1 MEKRNEI
8 SFNINK
14 AEKLAIYGEI
24 MKWNYYN
31 KYKSHKTNA
40 NGDIFDSKKEYD
52 RYIEL
57 TLLSRSGAIKGLKRQ
72 VKFELIPAQYEP
84 DIISTRGKVKRG
96 KLIER
101 AVSYIADFVYTD
113 ENGKTVVEDCKGMRT
128 KDYIIKRKLLLYI
141 HGIRIKEI

>member
-1 MEKRNEI
+1 MRLYN
-8 SFNINK
+8 
-14 AEKLAIYGEI
+14 
-24 MKWNYYN
+24 YN

-40 NGDIFDSKKEYD
+40 NGVIFDSKKEYD

-84 DIISTRGKVKRG
+84 DIINPRGKVKKG

-113 ENGKTVVEDCKGMRT
+113 DNGKTVVEDTKGFRT
-128 KDYIIKRKLLLYI
+128 KDYIIKRKLLLYM
-141 HGIRIKEI
+141 HGIRIKET

>member
-1 MEKRNEI
+1 MRLYN
-8 SFNINK
+8 
-14 AEKLAIYGEI
+14 
-24 MKWNYYN
+24 YN
-31 KYKSHKTNA
+31 KYKSHKTSV
-40 NGDIFDSKKEYD
+40 NGVIFDSKKEYD

-72 VKFELIPAQYEP
+72 VKFELIPAQYET
-84 DIISTRGKVKRG
+84 DIISPQGKVKKG

-113 ENGKTVVEDCKGMRT
+113 ENGKTVVEDTKGFRT
-128 KDYIIKRKLLLYI
+128 KDYIIKRKLLLYM

>member
-1 MEKRNEI
+1 MRLYN
-8 SFNINK
+8 
-14 AEKLAIYGEI
+14 
-24 MKWNYYN
+24 YN
-31 KYKSHKTNA
+31 KYKSHRTSV
-40 NGDIFDSKKEYD
+40 NGVIFDSKKEYN

-84 DIISTRGKVKRG
+84 DIINPRGKVKKG

-113 ENGKTVVEDCKGMRT
+113 ENGKTVVEDTKGFRT
-128 KDYIIKRKLLLYI
+128 KDYIIKRKLLLYM

>member
-1 MEKRNEI
+1 MRLYN
-8 SFNINK
+8 
-14 AEKLAIYGEI
+14 
-24 MKWNYYN
+24 YN
-31 KYKSHKTNA
+31 KYKSRKTSV
-40 NGDIFDSKKEYD
+40 NGVNFDSRKEAD

-57 TLLSRSGAIKGLKRQ
+57 NLLSRSGAITSLKRQ

-84 DIISTRGKVKRG
+84 DIISPRGKVKKG

-113 ENGKTVVEDCKGMRT
+113 ENGKTVVEDTKGFRT
-128 KDYIIKRKLLLYI
+128 KDYIIKRKLLLYM

>member
-1 MEKRNEI
+1 
-8 SFNINK
+8 
-14 AEKLAIYGEI
+14 

-31 KYKSHKTNA
+31 KYKSHKTSA
-40 NGDIFDSKKEYD
+40 NGVIFDSKKEYN

-84 DIISTRGKVKRG
+84 DIINSRGKVKKG

-113 ENGKTVVEDCKGMRT
+113 ENGKMVVEDTKGFRT

>member
-1 MEKRNEI
+1 
-8 SFNINK
+8 
-14 AEKLAIYGEI
+14 

-31 KYKSHKTNA
+31 KYKSHKTNV
-40 NGDIFDSKKEYD
+40 NGVIFDSKKEYN

-72 VKFELIPAQYEP
+72 IKFELIPAQYEP
-84 DIISTRGKVKRG
+84 DIISPRGKVKKG

-113 ENGKTVVEDCKGMRT
+113 ENGKTVVEDTKGFRT

>member
-1 MEKRNEI
+1 
-8 SFNINK
+8 
-14 AEKLAIYGEI
+14 

-40 NGDIFDSKKEYD
+40 NGVIFDSKKEYN

-84 DIISTRGKVKRG
+84 DIINPRGKVKKG

-113 ENGKTVVEDCKGMRT
+113 ENGKTIVEDTKGFRT

>member
-1 MEKRNEI
+1 
-8 SFNINK
+8 
-14 AEKLAIYGEI
+14 

-40 NGDIFDSKKEYD
+40 NGVIFDSKKEYN

-84 DIISTRGKVKRG
+84 DITNPRGKVKKG

-113 ENGKTVVEDCKGMRT
+113 ENGKTVVEDTKGFRT

>member
-1 MEKRNEI
+1 MRLYN
-8 SFNINK
+8 
-14 AEKLAIYGEI
+14 
-24 MKWNYYN
+24 YN

-40 NGDIFDSKKEYD
+40 NGVIFDSKKEYN

-84 DIISTRGKVKRG
+84 DNISPRGKVKKG

-113 ENGKTVVEDCKGMRT
+113 ENGKTVVEDTKGFRT

>member
-1 MEKRNEI
+1 
-8 SFNINK
+8 
-14 AEKLAIYGEI
+14 

-31 KYKSHKTNA
+31 KYKSHKTSA
-40 NGDIFDSKKEYD
+40 NGVIFDSKKEYN

-84 DIISTRGKVKRG
+84 DIINSRGKVKKG

-113 ENGKTVVEDCKGMRT
+113 ENGKTVVEDTKGFRT

>member
-1 MEKRNEI
+1 MRLYN
-8 SFNINK
+8 
-14 AEKLAIYGEI
+14 
-24 MKWNYYN
+24 YN
-31 KYKSHKTNA
+31 KYKSRKTSV
-40 NGDIFDSKKEYD
+40 NGVNFDSRKEAD

-57 TLLSRSGAIKGLKRQ
+57 NLLSRSGAITSLKRQ

-84 DIISTRGKVKRG
+84 DIINPRGKVKKG

-113 ENGKTVVEDCKGMRT
+113 ENGKTVVEDTKGFRT
-128 KDYIIKRKLLLYI
+128 KDYIIKRKLLLYM

>member
-1 MEKRNEI
+1 MRLYN
-8 SFNINK
+8 
-14 AEKLAIYGEI
+14 
-24 MKWNYYN
+24 YN

-40 NGDIFDSKKEYD
+40 NGVIFDSKKEYN

-84 DIISTRGKVKRG
+84 DIINSRGKVKKG

-113 ENGKTVVEDCKGMRT
+113 ENGKTVVEDTKGFRT
-128 KDYIIKRKLLLYI
+128 KDYIIKRKLLLYM

>member
-1 MEKRNEI
+1 
-8 SFNINK
+8 
-14 AEKLAIYGEI
+14 

-31 KYKSHKTNA
+31 KYKSHKTSA
-40 NGDIFDSKKEYD
+40 NGVIFDSKKEYN

-72 VKFELIPAQYEP
+72 VKFELIPSQYEP
-84 DIISTRGKVKRG
+84 DIISPRGKVKKG

-113 ENGKTVVEDCKGMRT
+113 ENGKTVVEDTKGFRT
-128 KDYIIKRKLLLYI
+128 KDYIIKRKLLLYM

>member
-1 MEKRNEI
+1 M
-8 SFNINK
+8 
-14 AEKLAIYGEI
+14 KLY
-24 MKWNYYN
+24 NYN
-31 KYKSHKTNA
+31 KYKSHKTSV
-40 NGDIFDSKKEYD
+40 NGVNFDSKKEYN

-84 DIISTRGKVKRG
+84 DIINPRGKVKKG

-101 AVSYIADFVYTD
+101 AVSYVADFVYTD
-113 ENGKTVVEDCKGMRT
+113 ENGKTVVEDTKGFRT

>member
-1 MEKRNEI
+1 MRLYN
-8 SFNINK
+8 
-14 AEKLAIYGEI
+14 
-24 MKWNYYN
+24 YN
-31 KYKSHKTNA
+31 KYKSHKTSV
-40 NGDIFDSKKEYD
+40 NGVNFDSRKEAD

-57 TLLSRSGAIKGLKRQ
+57 NLLSRSGAIKGLKRQ

-84 DIISTRGKVKRG
+84 DIISQRGKVKKG

-113 ENGKTVVEDCKGMRT
+113 ENGKTVVEDTKGFRT
-128 KDYIIKRKLLLYI
+128 KDYIIKRKLLLYM

>member
-1 MEKRNEI
+1 
-8 SFNINK
+8 
-14 AEKLAIYGEI
+14 

-31 KYKSHKTNA
+31 KYKSHKTSV
-40 NGDIFDSKKEYD
+40 NGVIFDSKKEYN

-72 VKFELIPAQYEP
+72 VKFELIPAQYET
-84 DIISTRGKVKRG
+84 DIISPQGKVKKG

-113 ENGKTVVEDCKGMRT
+113 ENGKTVVEDTKGFRT
-128 KDYIIKRKLLLYI
+128 KDYIIKRKLLLYM

>member
-1 MEKRNEI
+1 MWKGFRSI
-8 SFNINK
+8 TTNK
-14 AEKLAIYGEI
+14 VFQSWRYIKT

-31 KYKSHKTNA
+31 KYKSHKTSV
-40 NGDIFDSKKEYD
+40 NGVIFDSKKEYD

-84 DIISTRGKVKRG
+84 DIISPRGKVKKG

-113 ENGKTVVEDCKGMRT
+113 ENGKTVVEDTKGFRT
-128 KDYIIKRKLLLYI
+128 KDYIIKRKLLLYM

>member
-1 MEKRNEI
+1 
-8 SFNINK
+8 
-14 AEKLAIYGEI
+14 

-40 NGDIFDSKKEYD
+40 NGVIFDSKKEYD

-84 DIISTRGKVKRG
+84 DIISPRGKVKKG
-96 KLIER
+96 KC
-101 AVSYIADFVYTD
+101 
-113 ENGKTVVEDCKGMRT
+113 KTPRNFTRSFRLQKTLPKCC
-128 KDYIIKRKLLLYI
+128 I
-141 HGIRIKEI
+141 

>member
-1 MEKRNEI
+1 
-8 SFNINK
+8 
-14 AEKLAIYGEI
+14 

-31 KYKSHKTNA
+31 KYKSHKTSV
-40 NGDIFDSKKEYD
+40 NGVIFDSKKEYN

-84 DIISTRGKVKRG
+84 DIINPRGKVKKG

-113 ENGKTVVEDCKGMRT
+113 ESGKTVVEDTKGFRT
-128 KDYIIKRKLLLYI
+128 KDYIIKRKLLLYM

>member
-1 MEKRNEI
+1 MWEGFR
-8 SFNINK
+8 STATNK
-14 AEKLAIYGEI
+14 VFQSWRYIKT

-31 KYKSHKTNA
+31 KYKSHKTSV
-40 NGDIFDSKKEYD
+40 NGVIFDSKKEYN

-84 DIISTRGKVKRG
+84 DIISQRGKVKKG

-113 ENGKTVVEDCKGMRT
+113 ENGKTVVEDTKGFRT

>member
-1 MEKRNEI
+1 
-8 SFNINK
+8 
-14 AEKLAIYGEI
+14 

-31 KYKSHKTNA
+31 KYKSHKTNV
-40 NGDIFDSKKEYD
+40 NGVIFDSKKEYN

-84 DIISTRGKVKRG
+84 DIINPRGKVKKG

-113 ENGKTVVEDCKGMRT
+113 ENGKTVVEDTKGFRT
-128 KDYIIKRKLLLYI
+128 KDYIIKRKLLLYM

>member
-1 MEKRNEI
+1 
-8 SFNINK
+8 
-14 AEKLAIYGEI
+14 

-31 KYKSHKTNA
+31 KYKSHKTSA
-40 NGDIFDSKKEYD
+40 NGVVFDSKKEYN

-84 DIISTRGKVKRG
+84 DIINPRGKVKKG

-113 ENGKTVVEDCKGMRT
+113 DNGKTVVEDTKGFRT
-128 KDYIIKRKLLLYI
+128 KDYIIKRKLLLYM

>member
-1 MEKRNEI
+1 
-8 SFNINK
+8 
-14 AEKLAIYGEI
+14 

-40 NGDIFDSKKEYD
+40 NGVIFDSKKEYN
-52 RYIEL
+52 RYFEL

-84 DIISTRGKVKRG
+84 DIINPRGKVKKG

-113 ENGKTVVEDCKGMRT
+113 ENGKTVVEDTKGFRT
-128 KDYIIKRKLLLYI
+128 KDYIIKRKLLLYM

>member
-1 MEKRNEI
+1 M
-8 SFNINK
+8 
-14 AEKLAIYGEI
+14 KL
-24 MKWNYYN
+24 NYYN
-31 KYKSHKTNA
+31 KYKSHKTNV
-40 NGDIFDSKKEYD
+40 NGVIFDSKKEYD

-84 DIISTRGKVKRG
+84 DIINPRGKVKKG

-113 ENGKTVVEDCKGMRT
+113 ENGKTVVEDTKGFRT
-128 KDYIIKRKLLLYI
+128 KDYIIKRKLLLYM